1 MTAVDEPSVLVIED
15 DEDVAETLAEALSDQ
30 GYRIIC
36 AANGA
41 DALALLRSGQR
52 PSVILLDMMMPVMDG
67 REFRDLQRE
76 DPELADIPVIVLTAN
91 VSAGA
96 VVAEMNVT
104 RFLKKPVRLDEL
116 LDAVADASAERGGA
130 ERLSDRNPE

>member
-1 MTAVDEPSVLVIED
+1 MTADEEPSVLVIED

-30 GYRIIC
+30 GYRITC

-96 VVAEMNVT
+96 VVAQMNVT

-116 LDAVADASAERGGA
+116 LDAVADASAGSGA
-130 ERLSDRNPE
+130 GPSA